1 MDLLLVRF
9 IFFWFPF
16 GFFLALVNI
25 SRAVFDG
32 RLDSSSDGLIGAGD
46 VSCISSDRLSG
57 LREGAGTMMSG
68 IMQVGSLRHRLEGV
82 DEVIGIGGGII
93 ESLIF
98 LEL

>member
-1 MDLLLVRF
+1 MDLLLVGF

-16 GFFLALVNI
+16 GFFLALVSI

-68 IMQVGSLRHRLEGV
+68 IIQVGSLRHRLEGV
-82 DEVIGIGGGII
+82 DEVIGVGGGII
-93 ESLIF
+93 KSLIL